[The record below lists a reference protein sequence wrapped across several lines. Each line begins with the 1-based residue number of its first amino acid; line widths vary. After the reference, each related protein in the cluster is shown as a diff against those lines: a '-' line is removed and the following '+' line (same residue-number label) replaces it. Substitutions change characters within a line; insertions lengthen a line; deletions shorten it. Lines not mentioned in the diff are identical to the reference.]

1 MNNIKKVDFVVNCQ
15 IILGTVLF
23 LKYQNP
29 WILVATY
36 WISTLAKDYLINK
49 YLNLNS
55 TKNHQNIILLI
66 FVFLS
71 SILAYIALNN

>member
-1 MNNIKKVDFVVNCQ
+1 MNNIKKVNYAVNCL
-15 IILGTVLF
+15 IILGTVIF

-36 WISTLAKDYLINK
+36 WISTLFKDYLINR
-49 YLNLNS
+49 YLNS
-55 TKNHQNIILLI
+55 AKNHYNIILLI

-71 SILAYIALNN
+71 SVLSYIALNN